1 VTAPIL
7 VLEATSCVGRG
18 VVEAAVAAGRPVI
31 AAALDHP
38 ALLALKSAHP
48 RAELTLLPGGA
59 GDDATADALAADL
72 RELGRPLGGI
82 VVAALHEPAGGRVL
96 EQTSVALRRVI
107 EQGVLPQLAAA
118 RALLPLLAEGGR
130 SAGYVV
136 IGGPGGEQHWA
147 GYGQH
152 SIAGAANRMLLRVL
166 HDEARA
172 LGVRVQ
178 LLAVD
183 CPAKTEL
190 NRERA
195 CAHWPDTRAIGEQ
208 ALALVDRR
216 DATRPAEAIVRFAWP
231 QAPSQGQLAE
241 RRLVPAPVAARV
253 AAAGTGLPPAQRRA
267 LEDTWSLLQPLLNPS
282 DKKKAP
288 TP

>member
-1 VTAPIL
+1 MSAPLL
-7 VLEATSCVGRG
+7 VLEATTCVGRG
-18 VVEAAVAAGRPVI
+18 VVEAALAAGRPVI

-59 GDDATADALAADL
+59 GDDATAEALAADL

-82 VVAALHEPAGGRVL
+82 VVAALREPVGGRVL
-96 EQTSVALRRVI
+96 EQTGAALRRVL

-136 IGGPGGEQHWA
+136 IGGPGGDQHWA

-152 SIAGAANRMLLRVL
+152 SIASAANRMLLRVL

-216 DATRPAEAIVRFAWP
+216 DATRPADAIVRFSWP
-231 QAPSQGQLAE
+231 APMSE

-253 AAAGTGLPPAQRRA
+253 AAAGSGLPPEQRRA
-267 LEDTWSLLQPLLNPS
+267 LEDTWTLLQPLLTPN
-282 DKKKAP
+282 DKNKAP